1 MLKSDTFSFP
11 RNLIKTNRKE
21 VVVMSGQVYSN
32 AAPHLRQKMA
42 WERKRPKPRSRGS
55 GGERTVLKC
64 KSLICINP
72 PGRKVETSESL
83 SWLISVAVEG
93 HALEVGK
100 FLKRPYIEWNR
111 SPLEEVCFLR
121 A

>member
-1 MLKSDTFSFP
+1 MLH
-11 RNLIKTNRKE
+11 
-21 VVVMSGQVYSN
+21 
-32 AAPHLRQKMA
+32 PHLCQKMA

-55 GGERTVLKC
+55 GGERAVLKC
-64 KSLICINP
+64 KTLICSNP
-72 PGRKVETSESL
+72 TGRKVETSESL
-83 SWLISVAVEG
+83 SWMISVAVEG

-121 A
+121 ALEGNIDWSK